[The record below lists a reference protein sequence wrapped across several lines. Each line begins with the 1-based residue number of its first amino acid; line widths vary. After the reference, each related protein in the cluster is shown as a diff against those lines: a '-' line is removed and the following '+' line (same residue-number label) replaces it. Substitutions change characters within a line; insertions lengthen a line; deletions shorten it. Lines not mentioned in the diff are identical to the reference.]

1 MKQTGL
7 IILVL
12 GILCLCFSLYKM
24 NMQHKEQ
31 KQSMAQAKS
40 MIAQQHKQQT
50 DIKPAAKPHAKN
62 GEVIGILKIPVLK
75 KELPI
80 VEGADEDDL
89 EKGVGHVSSTS
100 LPGEHRQIVLAGHR
114 DTVFRRLGTLR
125 KSDELTVLLNN
136 KRYTYIIYRTYIVDK
151 DDTTVIRSTDPEE
164 ILTLSTCYPFS
175 YVGHA
180 PKRYVIEAKPK

>member
-7 IILVL
+7 AILVL
-12 GILCLCFSLYKM
+12 GVLCLCLSFYKM

-31 KQSMAQAKS
+31 KQSLAQAKS
-40 MIAQQHKQQT
+40 MTAQQHIQQT
-50 DIKPAAKPHAKN
+50 EIKSAAKPHAEN
-62 GEVIGILKIPVLK
+62 GEVIGILQIPLLN

-100 LPGEHRQIVLAGHR
+100 LPGGHSQIVLSGHR
-114 DTVFRRLGTLR
+114 DTVFRKLGTLR
-125 KSDELTVLLNN
+125 KSDELTIQLNN
-136 KRYTYIIYRTYIVDK
+136 KSYTYIIYRTYIVDK

-175 YVGHA
+175 YIGHA